1 MKALVTGATGF
12 IGGRIAQSL
21 RERGDEVR
29 GLVRDPGKAGALR
42 SQGVELAQGDMEDL
56 PSLTRA
62 VEGVDRVYHTAAVVG
77 DWPDVA
83 HTKRVNVDGTRAL
96 LEASVAA
103 GVTRFIHI
111 SSLAVYGN
119 KHHHGTDES
128 APYKY
133 GDTYTDAKIES
144 ELVVRAFQ
152 DAGKIETVRL
162 RPGFVYGPGDRLLIP
177 KISEALR
184 EGKFMF
190 VGDGS
195 KQMNCIYIDDLGD
208 ISLLAGDAPQ
218 ANGQAYNVTDGTQTK
233 LRDFITFIANALNLP
248 VPTRKVPP
256 VIAVAGCYGS
266 EYLARALGVKKAP
279 LMNIS
284 RLRFLYYNQYYS
296 IDKAKRELAWTP
308 KFTYREG
315 LPPTLAWATGKTQTN
330 ELLSGA
336 KDPAITDVR

>member
-1 MKALVTGATGF
+1 MLTLVTGATGF
-12 IGGRIAQSL
+12 IGGRIAHAL
-21 RERGDEVR
+21 RQRGDQVR
-29 GLVRDPGKAGALR
+29 GLVRDPDRATALR
-42 SQGVELAQGDMEDL
+42 DIGAEVVRGDMEDTD
-56 PSLTRA
+56 SLKRA
-62 VEGVDRVYHTAAVVG
+62 VDGVECVYHTAAVVG
-77 DWPDVA
+77 DWPDPA
-83 HTKRVNVDGTRAL
+83 HTRRVNVDGTRDL

-103 GVTRFIHI
+103 GVRRFVHI

-119 KHHHGTDES
+119 QHHRGTDET
-128 APYKY
+128 APYRY

-177 KISEALR
+177 KIREALITK
-184 EGKFMF
+184 KFMF

-195 KQMNCIYIDDLGD
+195 KQMNCVFIDDLAD
-208 ISLLAGDAPQ
+208 ITLLADSAPH

-233 LRDFITFIANALNLP
+233 LRDFIALIADSLQLP
-248 VPTRKVPP
+248 MPERKVPP
-256 VIAVAGCYGS
+256 ALAVAGCYTS
-266 EYLARALGVKKAP
+266 EYVARFLHVKSAP

-296 IDKAKRELAWTP
+296 IDKARTELGYAP

-315 LPPTLAWATGKTQTN
+315 LPLTIAWATGSVAAEPVGQ
-330 ELLSGA
+330 
-336 KDPAITDVR
+336 R